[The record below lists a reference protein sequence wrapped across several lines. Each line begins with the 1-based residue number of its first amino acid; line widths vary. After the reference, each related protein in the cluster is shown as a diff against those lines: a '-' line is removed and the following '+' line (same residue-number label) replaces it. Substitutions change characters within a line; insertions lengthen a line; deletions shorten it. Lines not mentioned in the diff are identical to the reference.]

1 MDGSRTIERMIYR
14 NPILNIEDFPPL
26 DSFVFDRQEL
36 ESLTFDYSHNSLCY
50 TYIREHKDTWFVDI
64 YYYYSIYYENKI
76 HMQHF
81 IIAPGFQMEERDECD
96 FFSFVNTDF
105 VLFNTRVC
113 KDYVHEISSLV
124 PTLNMK
130 PYKDVGIA
138 LFHTYYASF
147 RSGIRELLL
156 KAGLEYIAIDVSYAE
171 GWNIVAD
178 NIEDA
183 FGLSVKLLRKLN
195 YRGGLGS
202 VISKEVCRN
211 NLYVIY
217 KKFHSILNDILILN
231 EFQIRYLEYCANNEK
246 VVDKRELNELSK
258 LVSDWD
264 YGTDDWRD
272 AYEVYEDILNYWS
285 MVTSVSGYKNIF
297 PRYPSL
303 AVEDIDRFYQ
313 AYHLLREYID
323 HAKAFDDMMQSY
335 SNRCAKYKY
344 HDEIYEIIIPATI
357 KDILDESDHQHNCL
371 YQSVIEIYDED
382 MIVVFM
388 RERSRKNKS
397 LITIEI
403 EEKTIIQVK
412 GCCNRKPNM
421 EQMEFVSKFAN
432 AKGLFYI

>member
-1 MDGSRTIERMIYR
+1 
-14 NPILNIEDFPPL
+14 
-26 DSFVFDRQEL
+26 
-36 ESLTFDYSHNSLCY
+36 
-50 TYIREHKDTWFVDI
+50 
-64 YYYYSIYYENKI
+64 
-76 HMQHF
+76 
-81 IIAPGFQMEERDECD
+81 
-96 FFSFVNTDF
+96 
-105 VLFNTRVC
+105 
-113 KDYVHEISSLV
+113 
-124 PTLNMK
+124 
-130 PYKDVGIA
+130 
-138 LFHTYYASF
+138 
-147 RSGIRELLL
+147 
-156 KAGLEYIAIDVSYAE
+156 
-171 GWNIVAD
+171 
-178 NIEDA
+178 
-183 FGLSVKLLRKLN
+183 
-195 YRGGLGS
+195 
-202 VISKEVCRN
+202 
-211 NLYVIY
+211 
-217 KKFHSILNDILILN
+217 
-231 EFQIRYLEYCANNEK
+231 
-246 VVDKRELNELSK
+246 
-258 LVSDWD
+258 
-264 YGTDDWRD
+264 
-272 AYEVYEDILNYWS
+272 

-382 MIVVFM
+382 MTVVFM

-403 EEKTIIQVK
+403 EEKTITQVK